1 MCGSNKECTMEEEFI
16 LEPKKTKL
24 PLVGLVD
31 ADAIMYNIGWRLN
44 AMGIL
49 SHIDFTQLATP
60 PDIVYQ
66 EVNSYIEALMNDI
79 GVDSLEL
86 HFTASRKNKDLFE
99 KFTSKELKPQFRTTL
114 GTSYKDNRP
123 KTDAELPFAYH
134 QILQVLLERYTSFMH
149 DQWEAD
155 DALLYLHKSNPSYVI
170 LSNDKDVW
178 KQIVGYSYQYDKRKS
193 WSHQTVDEAN
203 MFPFVQA
210 ITGDAVDN
218 YFGARG
224 IGIKSI
230 PQFINV
236 NMSPYEMWQGVL
248 AAHRSVGNSEDIA
261 IWNMRMASL
270 HQLQMLDDGV
280 AVVLFEPPNVDT
292 PHIMTGEHYEKTSIN
307 HTRRYR

>member
-1 MCGSNKECTMEEEFI
+1 MEEEFI
-16 LEPKKTKL
+16 LEPKKIKL
-24 PLVGLVD
+24 NLIGLVD

-99 KFTSKELKPQFRTTL
+99 KFTSKELKPQFRTAL

-134 QILQVLLERYTSFMH
+134 QILQVLLERYTSYMH
-149 DQWEAD
+149 DEWEAD
-155 DALLYLHKSNPSYVI
+155 DALLLLHKIRPEYIVC
-170 LSNDKDVW
+170 SNDKDVH
-178 KQIVGYSYQYDKRKS
+178 KQIVGYNYLYNKRKS
-193 WSHQTVDEAN
+193 WTHQTVEEAN
-203 MFPFVQA
+203 MFPYVQA

-218 YFGARG
+218 YFGVKG
-224 IGIKSI
+224 IGTKGVTKFLK
-230 PQFINV
+230 PE
-236 NMSPYEMWQGVL
+236 MSPYEMWQGTVN
-248 AAHRSVGNSEDIA
+248 AFKSVGMTEKDA
-261 IWNMRMASL
+261 LTNMRMASL
-270 HQLQMLDDGV
+270 HQLQIVDGKPEII
-280 AVVLFEPPNVDT
+280 LFEPPTMDT
-292 PHIMTGEHYEKTSIN
+292 QHIMTGEHYEKAIAN
-307 HTRRYR
+307 HPRRN